1 MRPPSGS
8 IRLLLPALAAGAL
21 LAGTPTAAPSPS
33 AGETPG
39 AWEKLADGLELG
51 TFVGPYPSSHGDS
64 RIRVLRIDPA
74 RYELRLLNASAP
86 GEDGEWRP
94 VRSWVRRA
102 GGVAG
107 INASMF
113 HHDGRSVS
121 LQRTRTH
128 VNSARLSKDNAI
140 LAFDPRP
147 PGIPAARILDR
158 TCENTTVLMGSYGS
172 LVQSIRMIDCDGK
185 NTWAKQDRKW
195 STAAIGLDREGRVLF
210 IHARSPYPVHD
221 LVERLRELPLDVA
234 RLQYAEGGPE
244 ATLYVN
250 AGGREL
256 ELVGSFETA
265 FREDDDNVA
274 AWPIPNVVAVV
285 PKDDPR

>member
-8 IRLLLPALAAGAL
+8 IRLLPAVFAAAL
-21 LAGTPTAAPSPS
+21 LAEAPRAASSPQPS
-33 AGETPG
+33 ASRP
-39 AWEKLADGLELG
+39 AWEMLADGLELG
-51 TFVGPYPSSHGDS
+51 TFAGPYPSSHGDS
-64 RIRVLRIDPA
+64 RITVLRIDPR
-74 RYELRLLNASAP
+74 RYELKLLNASAP
-86 GEDGEWRP
+86 GEGGESRT
-94 VRSWVRRA
+94 VRSWVTRA

-113 HHDGRSVS
+113 HADGRSVS

-128 VNSARLSKDNAI
+128 VNSKTLSKDNAI
-140 LAFDPRP
+140 LAFDPRSPGLP
-147 PGIPAARILDR
+147 PVRILDR
-158 TCENTTVLMGSYGS
+158 TCENASVLMGSYGS

-210 IHARSPYPVHD
+210 VHARSPYPVHD
-221 LVERLRELPLDVA
+221 LVEQLRELPLDVA

-244 ATLYVN
+244 ATLYVK

-265 FREDDDNVA
+265 FNEDDDNHA
-274 AWPIPNVVAVV
+274 AWPIPNVLAVV
-285 PKDDPR
+285 PKDD